1 MAELD
6 TAGHRRPAAGTVL
19 LSTLVALVC
28 LVVPTGHRAAGADT
42 ISSLQTRAAAISQK
56 LVLEQLQLDASRQ
69 QSSVAAARVT
79 ADATA
84 ISALDQ
90 QIVADQQA
98 IDQRLQLVR
107 RQAILSYINSG
118 SDMSG
123 SDTALFSGSGTTAQ
137 AASEYTALAVGNIT
151 TALDQLHAAQQ
162 TLEAHQAVLEQRQAQ
177 DRADQTGQAAD
188 VGRAAAAAGQLE
200 SEQALVS
207 GQLATAVAQQQ
218 AVEAAAAAAAVAR
231 AQRSAPRPAPPAS
244 TVANIPGST
253 GVATTSSTSSAPTAP
268 VAAPAPGGNPNLP
281 DPALNPFLQ
290 CVVQVESGGNYG
302 AVSPNGLY
310 MGAFQ
315 FSQPTWN
322 TAAEAAG
329 LGYLVGVPP
338 NRASKAEQDTV
349 AVALYALDGQQPWL
363 GDRCS

>member
-6 TAGHRRPAAGTVL
+6 TAGHRRSAAGTVL

-28 LVVPTGHRAAGADT
+28 LVVPNGHRAAGADT
-42 ISSLQTRAAAISQK
+42 ISSLQNRAAAISQK

-69 QSSVAAARVT
+69 QSSVAAARVA

-84 ISALDQ
+84 VSELNQ

-123 SDTALFSGSGTTAQ
+123 TDTALFSGSGATAQ
-137 AASEYTALAVGNIT
+137 AASEYTALAVGDIT

-162 TLEAHQAVLEQRQAQ
+162 TLEAHQAVLEQRQTQ
-177 DRADQTGQAAD
+177 DRADQAGQAAD
-188 VGRAAAAAGQLE
+188 VGRAAAAAAQLE
-200 SEQALVS
+200 SEQAMVS

-218 AVEAAAAAAAVAR
+218 AVEASAAAAAVAR
-231 AQRSAPRPAPPAS
+231 AQRNAPRSAPPAS
-244 TVANIPGST
+244 TVPTIPST

-268 VAAPAPGGNPNLP
+268 VAAPAPGGSPNLP

-315 FSQPTWN
+315 FSQATWN

-338 NRASKAEQDTV
+338 NRATKAEQDTV

>member
-6 TAGHRRPAAGTVL
+6 TAGHRRPLVGAVL
-19 LSTLVALVC
+19 LSTLVALSC
-28 LVVPTGHRAAGADT
+28 LVVPAGHRAAGADT
-42 ISSLQTRAAAISQK
+42 ISSLQTQAAAISQK
-56 LVLEQLQLDASRQ
+56 LVLEQLQLDAFRQ
-69 QSSVAAARVT
+69 QSSVAGARVT
-79 ADATA
+79 ADTA
-84 ISALDQ
+84 AIAALDQ
-90 QIVADQQA
+90 QVVADQHA
-98 IDQRLQLVR
+98 IAERLQLVR

-118 SDMSG
+118 SGTSG
-123 SDTALFSGSGTTAQ
+123 TDAALFSGGSAKAQ
-137 AASEYTALAVGNIT
+137 AASEYTALAVGDIT
-151 TALDQLHAAQQ
+151 TALDQLHTAQQ

-177 DRADQTGQAAD
+177 DRADQTGEAAD
-188 VGRAAAAAGQLE
+188 VDNAAAVAGQLQ

-231 AQRSAPRPAPPAS
+231 AQRTAPRPTPSTSTVPTIPAPTTVAS
-244 TVANIPGST
+244 TASAPI
-253 GVATTSSTSSAPTAP
+253 APTAAP
-268 VAAPAPGGNPNLP
+268 VPAGDPNLP

-290 CVVQVESGGNYG
+290 CVVQAESGGNYG

-315 FSQPTWN
+315 FSQATWN
-322 TAAEAAG
+322 SAAAAAG
-329 LGYLVGVPP
+329 LGSLVGVPP
-338 NRASKAEQDTV
+338 NLATKAEQDTV